1 MNSFVRNLAMTSVF
15 LCCITCQVVCFC
27 ISQSWVTFANVA
39 FGFGSNLATYR
50 NVAFDVLR
58 LRRQNSF
65 IRDLAMTGVFSVS
78 AIDLLP
84 FTRACVE
91 LVEIGDVHMDRGV
104 SVNFKKSYQP

>member
-1 MNSFVRNLAMTSVF
+1 
-15 LCCITCQVVCFC
+15 
-27 ISQSWVTFANVA
+27 
-39 FGFGSNLATYR
+39 
-50 NVAFDVLR
+50 
-58 LRRQNSF
+58 
-65 IRDLAMTGVFSVS
+65 MTGVFSVS